1 MKLNVKARILPPE
14 DYVWHVYTGKE
25 PLTLTTR
32 SKHHT
37 IVLEDGMKFGMRPS
51 SSGKEVRLI
60 TEKFGPTIVFTLDT
74 DERRKLVMNSNAF
87 EKAGSTDNQVISWKC
102 IPGENGYQL
111 TIKCN
116 NKTDEFIFSREK
128 LSMLVID
135 LRGIVDTSD

>member
-14 DYVWHVYTGKE
+14 DYVWHVYTGKD

-60 TEKFGPTIVFTLDT
+60 TEVLGKNIVFTIDIAT
-74 DERRKLVMNSNAF
+74 RRKLILNSNAF
-87 EKAGSTDNQVISWKC
+87 NS
-102 IPGENGYQL
+102 
-111 TIKCN
+111 
-116 NKTDEFIFSREK
+116 
-128 LSMLVID
+128 
-135 LRGIVDTSD
+135 